1 MNARRRHT
9 VRQRAGHRCE
19 YCHLPQSGHEE
30 RFSVDHVIARKHRGR
45 DALTNL
51 ALSCLRCNLHKGTD
65 LSGIDPVS
73 RRIVTLFN
81 PRKQAWEEHFRWNG
95 PIVVGRTPAGRATVA
110 VLAMNARER
119 VRLRQVLMM
128 TGVRFD

>member
-1 MNARRRHT
+1 
-9 VRQRAGHRCE
+9 
-19 YCHLPQSGHEE
+19 
-30 RFSVDHVIARKHRGR
+30 VIARKHRGR
-45 DALTNL
+45 DALRNL

-95 PIVVGRTPAGRATVA
+95 PIVVGRTPTGRATVA

-119 VRLRQVLMM
+119 VRLRQVLMV